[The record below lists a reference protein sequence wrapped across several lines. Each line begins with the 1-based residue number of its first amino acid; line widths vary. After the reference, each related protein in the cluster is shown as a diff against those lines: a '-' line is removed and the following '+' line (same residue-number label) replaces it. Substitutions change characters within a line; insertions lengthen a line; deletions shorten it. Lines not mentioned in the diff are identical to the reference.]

1 MGHIIWSIENW
12 SYHNRMLHHES
23 IVCLI
28 EFVRVKIHLPTDV
41 SIPVQYDVKEIS
53 RTYLPRL
60 CPNPIFYSVHRFN
73 PVFRGYSR
81 IRLDKPGPRKTFTV
95 ALYIN
100 LLSILYTLYM
110 LYYFYI
116 FSGWE
121 SQGGIYRM
129 SYSRLTMACNS
140 SSVTAS
146 NKFDEISRMFS
157 GYSSQVL

>member
-1 MGHIIWSIENW
+1 MIG
-12 SYHNRMLHHES
+12 
-23 IVCLI
+23 
-28 EFVRVKIHLPTDV
+28 FVRVKIHLATNV
-41 SIPVQYDVKEIS
+41 CILVQYDVKEIS

-100 LLSILYTLYM
+100 LLSRLYTLYIIYT

-116 FSGWE
+116 FSGCQ

-140 SSVTAS
+140 SSVNVS
-146 NKFDEISRMFS
+146 ISFHADKI
-157 GYSSQVL
+157 SSMIVLYGSPFLIHKLTKVTNLNFKKNL